1 MNRRAQSPT
10 PTPPKCA
17 ECVRLDNERQAAER
31 ERDLSRAIDC
41 RILLRRHRAAVH
53 PGGEQ

>member
-1 MNRRAQSPT
+1 
-10 PTPPKCA
+10 
-17 ECVRLDNERQAAER
+17 VRLDNERQAAER

-41 RILLRRHRAAVH
+41 RILLRRHRAAAH